1 MRAALGWVFATGLLL
16 TAPGCNKQARHKTSD
31 VGHHAAV
38 HRDFDGDGDID
49 ERDREIALERDRDH
63 HGDERDRD
71 HHGDE
76 HGRAD
81 RVDDGTN
88 RSAVRA
94 IASARCEREA
104 RCNNLGAD
112 AKYPSKEECL
122 DRVRADWAKELNA
135 YECPG
140 GLNRAEL
147 NECLEDIRGEDCGSP
162 FDTLARTLSCSK
174 TEICV
179 D

>member
-1 MRAALGWVFATGLLL
+1 MRASLGWVFVMGLAVA
-16 TAPGCNKQARHKTSD
+16 APGCNKQARHRTPTGD
-31 VGHHAAV
+31 DHAVAR
-38 HRDFDGDGDID
+38 RDHDRDGDID
-49 ERDREIALERDRDH
+49 ERDRD
-63 HGDERDRD
+63 GPVDERA
-71 HHGDE
+71 GD
-76 HGRAD
+76 GRP
-81 RVDDGTN
+81 DDGTN

-112 AKYPSKEECL
+112 AKFPSKEECF
-122 DRVRADWAKELNA
+122 DRVRADWAKELNT

-147 NECLEDIRGEDCGSP
+147 DECLEDIRGEDCGSP

>member
-1 MRAALGWVFATGLLL
+1 MRASLGWLFATGLLL
-16 TAPGCNKQARHKTSD
+16 TAPGCNKQARHND
-31 VGHHAAV
+31 GHHAAV
-38 HRDFDGDGDID
+38 HRDVDGDGDID
-49 ERDREIALERDRDH
+49 ERDRELAVERDHDGHIDEHDGH
-63 HGDERDRD
+63 HGKG
-71 HHGDE
+71 H
-76 HGRAD
+76 RAD
-81 RVDDGTN
+81 HRDDGTN
-88 RSAVRA
+88 SSAVRA
-94 IASARCEREA
+94 IATARCDREA

-112 AKYPSKEECL
+112 AKYPSKEACL